1 MNQQQEGRQSMW
13 KKRLADM
20 PIVDAVVLGA
30 AGACLLVFIAAG
42 VALAVAAVAV
52 VPEAIGAAQY
62 RAAP

>member
-1 MNQQQEGRQSMW
+1 MW

-30 AGACLLVFIAAG
+30 AGACLGRGI
-42 VALAVAAVAV
+42 ALAVAAVAV
-52 VPEAIGAAQY
+52 VPEAIGAARY